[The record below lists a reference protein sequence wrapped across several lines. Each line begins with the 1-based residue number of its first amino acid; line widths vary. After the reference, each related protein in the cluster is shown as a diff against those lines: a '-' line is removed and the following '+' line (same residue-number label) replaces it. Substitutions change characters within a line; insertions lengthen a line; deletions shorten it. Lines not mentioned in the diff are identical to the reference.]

1 MIQKRIL
8 MVADVDLRIRPNHRF
23 FHVVDYF
30 SYRFREVDFV
40 SYANP
45 YGGPPVSLPKK
56 VAKTIHNLLYDRR
69 RIHREGNVRHIVIR
83 RLKLPQLLQ
92 NLLGDL
98 WAYVNLPEWL
108 KHNQYDLCLYS
119 HPHNVFLVSLLKRFK
134 VVKKIIYDDCDFFP
148 DHLDATGRLS
158 SAVLSWKERLAVTRA
173 DGVVSVSEPLA
184 RLRRDQGA
192 RSVILVPNGVAL
204 ADFLDVGDREP
215 HPPTLIYIG
224 GLREA
229 WGIDLVLKA
238 LPLIKRDIPDVR
250 FLVVGSGEYRG
261 ELENL
266 AMRLGLKETVAFC
279 GEQPHDE
286 LSKYLR
292 QSDVGVAT
300 YKVRRFVHFASP
312 LKILD
317 YMAAG
322 LPVIATRA
330 GQTEITMREAS
341 AGILIDHSV
350 EAFVA
355 AAVNLLSDRL
365 LWERCSQAGIAYIAR
380 FDWELVLRQAYQYV
394 LSILESDQLPRAAV
408 ASSEWPGGSSP
419 PKPKGG
425 Q

>member
-1 MIQKRIL
+1 MTQVGLITQKRML

-23 FHVVDYF
+23 FHIVDYF
-30 SYRFREVDFV
+30 SSRFREVDFV
-40 SYANP
+40 SYANL
-45 YGGPPVSLPKK
+45 YGGPPASLPKK

-83 RLKLPQLLQ
+83 RLKLPQSLQ

-108 KHNQYDLCLYS
+108 KHNHYDLCLYS

-134 VVKKIIYDDCDFFP
+134 VVEKIIYDDCDFFP

-192 RSVILVPNGVAL
+192 RNVIVVPNGIAL
-204 ADFLDVGDREP
+204 DDLLDMGDREP

-238 LPLIKRDIPDVR
+238 LPLIKREIPDIR
-250 FLVVGSGEYRG
+250 FIIVGSGEYMG

-266 AMRLGLKETVAFC
+266 AMRLGLRETVTFC

-292 QSDVGVAT
+292 QADVGVAT
-300 YKVRRFVHFASP
+300 YKVRRFVHYASP
-312 LKILD
+312 LKIRE

-322 LPVIATRA
+322 LPVITSRIGQAEEIVKASGA
-330 GQTEITMREAS
+330 GQLVDGSPTSIAS
-341 AGILIDHSV
+341 A
-350 EAFVA
+350 
-355 AAVNLLSDRL
+355 AVKILSDQELCEEYSTNAVRYAASL
-365 LWERCSQAGIAYIAR
+365 
-380 FDWELVLRQAYQYV
+380 DWGTVLRPV
-394 LSILESDQLPRAAV
+394 LDFTVSA
-408 ASSEWPGGSSP
+408 
-419 PKPKGG
+419 
-425 Q
+425 